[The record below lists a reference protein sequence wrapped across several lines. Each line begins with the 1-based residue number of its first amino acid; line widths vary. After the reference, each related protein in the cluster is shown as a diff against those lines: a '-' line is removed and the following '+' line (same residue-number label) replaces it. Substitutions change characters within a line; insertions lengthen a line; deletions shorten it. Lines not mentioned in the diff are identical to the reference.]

1 LLKETKSWGIDVVRT
16 ELKEIDPPKDV
27 QETMNKVVK
36 AENEKIAA
44 VDYATATETRA
55 DGERRAAIK
64 MAEGASKAVEIEA
77 KAKAEAI
84 RLVNES
90 ADKYFKG
97 NAQLLKK
104 YEVTEASLK
113 DNAKIILTEK
123 GIQPVIIFGDEKVV
137 PLNIKKGK
145 E

>member
-1 LLKETKSWGIDVVRT
+1 
-16 ELKEIDPPKDV
+16 
-27 QETMNKVVK
+27 MNKVVK

-55 DGERRAAIK
+55 DGKRRAAIK
-64 MAEGASKAVEIEA
+64 MAEGASKAVEIE
-77 KAKAEAI
+77 AKAEAI

-97 NAQLLKK
+97 NAQLLKR

-123 GIQPVIIFGDEKVV
+123 GIQPVIIFGDEKVI
-137 PLNIKKGK
+137 PLNIQKGK
-145 E
+145 G

>member
-1 LLKETKSWGIDVVRT
+1 MVRT

-44 VDYATATETRA
+44 VDYATARETQA

-64 MAEGASKAVEIEA
+64 IAEGGAKAVEIEA

-84 RLVNES
+84 KLVNES
-90 ADKYFKG
+90 ADRYFKG
-97 NAQLLKK
+97 NAQLLKQF
-104 YEVTEASLK
+104 EVTEESLK
-113 DNAKIILTEK
+113 NNSKIILTEK
-123 GIQPVIIFGDEKVV
+123 GIQPVIIFGDEKVIPIK
-137 PLNIKKGK
+137 PLLKK
-145 E
+145 